1 MLDKNQIKT
10 FRTSPWRDEADLEE
24 YIDSVRDVD
33 GRDVATLLDIL
44 SDRELMSDAPRYR
57 MRCSVFERLAQRVQ
71 DPTLFPHYLRA
82 LRVPNR
88 LLRSTLAPLIPAV
101 THVSK
106 QRELCELLRS
116 PDEELRV
123 TAARVLREVGGS
135 GRIVLQILGDMVGEQ
150 TFVGRREAIDLLVPM
165 VKHRAI
171 PVLRVALSVGK
182 PLEKR
187 HCLKY
192 LGDSRYMSKDVDGA
206 LDVIATALADSND
219 GVAAPA
225 VGAYCSLCSEDRYF
239 ERIASL
245 LDSEFP
251 SLVRAAVIGL
261 GRFASPRA
269 IGALTRKLR
278 EGPNNIRLAV
288 LDTLETIGTDNILPA
303 LVEGL
308 SHKNLTVRT
317 RAGEIMARL
326 SKAGRLD
333 IARTIIWLLRSRD
346 VGMRRTAADLAQ
358 SVPDPGGELW
368 PKLVRFLRDEDWW
381 VRERIVDALIE
392 MAGRQLSPLLAEY
405 LSNPSD
411 VVRRFAVET
420 FYRLKD
426 PETLGLLVR
435 TAAEDADWW
444 VRERAIEAIAALGDQ
459 RAVPHVVNI
468 MKSHVEMR
476 VVCLQALIDLN
487 AQSASSAVEALLNAD
502 HPEVR
507 MKAIEYLGVFKLTAL
522 APSLEL
528 LANDPNF
535 QVRAAAMELLTRWQ
549 IAVPQSPESNVSTL
563 DALLIAC
570 AEQQGDDLLLTPDRQ
585 PYIKRLGW
593 VAPLNDQILT
603 AKQVEALLLPHLSM
617 AQREEIKL
625 QRDVD
630 FSYEVPSKP
639 LRFRVNVFRQIGG
652 LSAVFRIIKGAIPEL
667 SALGLPA
674 VVSGFGDFRNGLVL
688 VGGPTGSGK
697 STTLAAIVDYINRTS
712 SRHIISLEDPI
723 EILHP
728 IKKSLVNQ
736 REVGTHTIASATA
749 LRSTLRQDPNV
760 LLVGEMR
767 DLPTISFAV
776 TAAET
781 GHLVF
786 GTLHTVSADTTVD
799 RVVNAF
805 PASSQQQ
812 IRTMLADSLR
822 AVLCQFLI
830 PRKDGTGR
838 CLAAEVLLNN
848 EAVANLIRKGKTFQI
863 PSIIATAREQG
874 MQSMDG
880 ELKRLVQEGMITAEE
895 AYMRAVNKKEF
906 ESPGA
911 AAPEQLG
918 AQNREPQ

>member
-1 MLDKNQIKT
+1 MLDKSQIKA
-10 FRTSPWRDEADLEE
+10 FRTAPWRDNIEIEE
-24 YIDSVRDVD
+24 YVESAQEVD
-33 GRDVATLLDIL
+33 GRDVATLLSIL
-44 SDRELMSDAPRYR
+44 SERELMNDAPRHR
-57 MRCSVFERLAQRVQ
+57 MRCHVFGTLARRVQ
-71 DPTLFPHYLRA
+71 DYTLFPHYLRA
-82 LRVPNR
+82 LEASNR
-88 LLRSTLAPLIPAV
+88 LLRSTLAPLFTLV

-116 PDEELRV
+116 PDEDLRATV
-123 TAARVLREVGGS
+123 ARVLREVGGS
-135 GRIVLQILGDMVGEQ
+135 GRIVLQILGGMVGEPG
-150 TFVGRREAIDLLVPM
+150 FLGRREAVDLLAPM
-165 VKHRAI
+165 VMHRAV
-171 PVLRVALSVGK
+171 PALRAALAAGK

-187 HCLKY
+187 QCLKY
-192 LGDSRYMSKDVDGA
+192 LGDSRYMSKDVEGA
-206 LDVIATALADSND
+206 LDAIGLALEDSND
-219 GVAAPA
+219 SVAAPA
-225 VGAYCSLCSEDRYF
+225 VNAYCGLCSEDHYF
-239 ERIASL
+239 ERIAPF
-245 LDSEFP
+245 LDADSP
-251 SLVRAAVIGL
+251 SIVRAAVIGL
-261 GRFASPRA
+261 GRFSSPRA

-278 EGPNNIRLAV
+278 EGPNNVRLAV
-288 LDTLETIGTDNILPA
+288 LDTLETIGTDDILPA

-326 SKAGRLD
+326 SKAGQLD
-333 IARTIIWLLRSRD
+333 MARTIIWLLRSRD
-346 VGMRRTAADLAQ
+346 VGLRRTAADLAQ
-358 SVPDPGGELW
+358 SVPDPRGELW
-368 PKLVRFLRDEDWW
+368 PKLIRFLRDEDWW
-381 VRERIVDALIE
+381 VRERIVDALVD
-392 MAGRQLSPLLAEY
+392 MAGRQLSPLLEEY
-405 LSNPSD
+405 LSHPRD

-435 TAAEDADWW
+435 TAAEDEDWW
-444 VRERAIEAIAALGDQ
+444 VRERAIEAIAALGDE

-468 MKSHVEMR
+468 MKSQVEMQI
-476 VVCLQALIDLN
+476 VCLQALIDLN
-487 AQSASSAVEALLNAD
+487 ARSAASAVESLLGAD
-502 HPEVR
+502 HPDVR
-507 MKAIEYLGVFKLTAL
+507 LKAIEYFAAFKLTSL
-522 APSLEL
+522 APSLDL

-535 QVRAAAMELLTRWQ
+535 QVRAAAMELLMRWQ
-549 IAVPQSPESNVSTL
+549 IATPQSSESSLSTL

-570 AEQQGDDLLLTPDRQ
+570 AEQQGDDMLLTPERQ

-593 VAPLNDQILT
+593 VAPLNDRILT
-603 AKQVEALLLPHLSM
+603 EKQVEALLLPHLSM
-617 AQREEIKL
+617 AQREEIKAR
-625 QRDVD
+625 RDVD
-630 FSYEVPSKP
+630 FSYEVPSKH

-652 LSAVFRIIKGAIPEL
+652 LSAVFRIIKGVIPDL

-697 STTLAAIVDYINRTS
+697 STTLAAIVDYVNRTS
-712 SRHIISLEDPI
+712 ARHIISLEDPI

-728 IKKSLVNQ
+728 LKKSLVNQ
-736 REVGTHTIASATA
+736 REAGTHTMSSATA

-805 PASSQQQ
+805 PTSNQPQV
-812 IRTMLADSLR
+812 RTMLADSMR

-838 CLAAEVLLNN
+838 CLAAEILLNN
-848 EAVANLIRKGKTFQI
+848 DAVANLVRKGKTFQI
-863 PSIIATAREQG
+863 PSVIATSREQG

-880 ELKRLVQEGMITAEE
+880 ELKRLVQEGLITTEE

-906 ESPGA
+906 EAPVEAETAQDGA
-911 AAPEQLG
+911 P
-918 AQNREPQ
+918 NREPE